1 MTDTID
7 YDLKEI
13 LTRLDGRFDKLDT
26 KIDRL
31 EGKIDRVAVDLG
43 DFKTK
48 VAEDFGALRSEVTKD
63 SAALRSEVTKDSAA
77 LRSEVTKDSAALRSE
92 VTKDN
97 VALRS
102 EVTSL
107 REQMNV
113 GFSGFRTDLVRVENS
128 LKGEIEVLAEK
139 VDGITKRIDTQEF
152 INRGAI
158 IGLILAVLGGFAK
171 VFGLTN

>member
-1 MTDTID
+1 MTNTID

-13 LTRLDGRFDKLDT
+13 LMRLDGRFDKLDN

-31 EGKIDRVAVDLG
+31 EGKIDKVAEDLG

-48 VAEDFGALRSEVTKD
+48 VAEEFGALRSEVTKD
-63 SAALRSEVTKDSAA
+63 NAALRSEVA
-77 LRSEVTKDSAALRSE
+77 KDSAALRSE

-97 VALRS
+97 AALRS
-102 EVTSL
+102 EVTNL

-113 GFSGFRTDLVRVENS
+113 GFSGFKTDLVRVENS

-152 INRGAI
+152 INRGVI